1 MIFLDNFSK
10 NISNRMFRADLGAY
24 TSCQWTGRAIH
35 PFVQEPGYACPSGE
49 VKEISGAIVP
59 AMPPDL
65 DSTFSFV
72 TELKQSLQR
81 IYRRERNFYIR
92 SIVVHHNVR
101 CVPLKLFKLK
111 VESFSTSKK
120 TWSTDGIRRLLPQE
134 MMPFAIGSNFG
145 LVQVIQQL
153 RREHKEHFDC
163 RRYQNICADTNIFD
177 RILSVRTLS
186 SSAHGTLW
194 YCSLYP
200 RKVLGILGYYK
211 DVVFDTS

>member
-65 DSTFSFV
+65 DSTFSF
-72 TELKQSLQR
+72 
-81 IYRRERNFYIR
+81 
-92 SIVVHHNVR
+92 
-101 CVPLKLFKLK
+101 
-111 VESFSTSKK
+111 
-120 TWSTDGIRRLLPQE
+120 
-134 MMPFAIGSNFG
+134 
-145 LVQVIQQL
+145 
-153 RREHKEHFDC
+153 
-163 RRYQNICADTNIFD
+163 D

-200 RKVLGILGYYK
+200 RKVLGILGTTKMSCSILVEVDDERRAYTLYVLYVWCVIKYY
-211 DVVFDTS
+211 